1 MIAVTLRPVREAD
14 AEQVASLMTELGY
27 PSTAAG
33 VKDRLDRSLRNKAG
47 CCLVAEVAQE
57 VIGMMTA
64 ELVAYFPTGSTICR
78 VTSLVVSSRHRGR
91 GVGEELMAAAA
102 AFAREHGCS
111 GIEVTSAERRVDA
124 HRFYRRLGFAPTG
137 LRFFQTL

>member
-1 MIAVTLRPVREAD
+1 MAVTLRPAGDAD

-33 VKDRLDRSLRNKAG
+33 VEDRLHGSLNSQTS
-47 CCLVAEVAQE
+47 CCLVVQADDE
-57 VIGMMTA
+57 VIGVMSA
-64 ELVAYFPTGSTICR
+64 ELIPYFPTGSTICR
-78 VTSLVVSSRHRGR
+78 VTSLVVSSRHRSR
-91 GVGEELMAAAA
+91 GVGEKLMAAAA
-102 AFAREHGCS
+102 TFAREHGCS

-124 HRFYRRLGFAPTG
+124 HRFYQRLGFARAG

>member
-1 MIAVTLRPVREAD
+1 MAVTVRPAREAD

-33 VKDRLDRSLRNKAG
+33 VEGRLRGSLNRESS
-47 CCLVAEVAQE
+47 CCLVAQANNEV
-57 VIGMMTA
+57 VGFMSA
-64 ELVAYFPTGSTICR
+64 ELIPYFPTGSTISR
-78 VTSLVVSSRHRGR
+78 MTSLVVSSRHRSR
-91 GVGEELMAAAA
+91 GVGETLVEAAAT
-102 AFAREHGCS
+102 FAREHGCS

-124 HRFYRRLGFAPTG
+124 HRFYQRLGFVRTG